1 MWAVRG
7 SPLCAPSV
15 VPSAQRLPA
24 SCHSADCLCGP
35 PLGHIHK
42 WANKPLAGSAG
53 ILSYNPGWGRS
64 IRVVLRS
71 SSANQPREGLLSGS
85 VEIGLPSSARRH
97 VLKGLRR
104 EMEKKMAIW
113 EWTLRANKGGV
124 LDKIVYLFGILWV
137 KHEKWRQTNTLLHKN
152 VKHLKGTFIFKFISV
167 VFY

>member
-15 VPSAQRLPA
+15 APSAQRLPA

-124 LDKIVYLFGILWV
+124 LDKIVYLFGILWS
-137 KHEKWRQTNTLLHKN
+137 QTWEMTPNEYFITQKCRTP
-152 VKHLKGTFIFKFISV
+152 KGN
-167 VFY
+167 FYF

>member
-15 VPSAQRLPA
+15 VPGAQRLPA

-85 VEIGLPSSARRH
+85 AEIGLPSFTRRH

-124 LDKIVYLFGILWV
+124 LVKIVYLFRILWV
-137 KHEKWRQTNTLLHKN
+137 KHEKWRKTNI
-152 VKHLKGTFIFKFISV
+152 LKENWKTKL
-167 VFY
+167 